1 MTSITFVAER
11 FGISLYRRRTSETRI
26 WCSSLFLCHFAGKAP
41 AEVYAKEH
49 QAWHFQLF
57 EPCVR
62 AGIIKASDWWVI
74 VLSAMAWFSLKVNAA
89 LVQTMVASEGVS
101 TPERVGGVIVIGK
114 NLTRRRRYNR
124 LNYNNTA
131 TKTDNAARLHFIDQ
145 VQKTICAFLI
155 SPSAGCLD

>member
-1 MTSITFVAER
+1 MVFGTNRGWMT
-11 FGISLYRRRTSETRI
+11 G
-26 WCSSLFLCHFAGKAP
+26 P
-41 AEVYAKEH
+41 
-49 QAWHFQLF
+49 
-57 EPCVR
+57 R
-62 AGIIKASDWWVI
+62 AGERLRIIRIRIGLGLRPLDHGLHGNGGLAGGGVHIK
-74 VLSAMAWFSLKVNAA
+74 VLEGERGAGADDG
-89 LVQTMVASEGVS
+89 ASEGVS